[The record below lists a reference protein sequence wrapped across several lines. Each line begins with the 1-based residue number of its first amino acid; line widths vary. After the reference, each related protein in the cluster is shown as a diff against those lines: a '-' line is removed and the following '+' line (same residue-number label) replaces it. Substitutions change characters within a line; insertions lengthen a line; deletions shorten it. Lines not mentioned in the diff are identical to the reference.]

1 MKKLIALILAI
12 GLAMLLAESHAAML
26 PYGNYLDSM
35 TAWTTTGLWS
45 NYDTATVPS
54 FGYHDVV
61 PLDPREIAADLPN
74 GNNNL
79 RNSTLGPN
87 APSWFSYV
95 TVPTEGFGYVDVCYA
110 SGWSGGAGAAS
121 LSYSLDGE
129 SNWTSLAP
137 TGSDTYGVEVQAG
150 WLCVVNHYNL
160 TGQGLNPRGIKV
172 SMSGQTWSP
181 YMSSVFLAVP
191 EPASLA
197 LLGLGGLFC
206 LRRSRR

>member
-35 TAWTTTGLWS
+35 TAWTTTGLWFS
-45 NYDTATVPS
+45 YDTATVPN
-54 FGYHDVV
+54 FGYHSLS
-61 PLDPREIAADLPN
+61 PQDPREMYDI
-74 GNNNL
+74 NL
-79 RNSTLGPN
+79 RNSTMGP
-87 APSWFSYV
+87 AGPSWFSYK
-95 TVPTEGFGYVDVCYA
+95 TVPTEGVGYVDVSYVA
-110 SGWSGGAGAAS
+110 GWNGAAGAAS
-121 LSYSLDGE
+121 LAYSLNGGTTWIDL
-129 SNWTSLAP
+129 TP
-137 TGSDTYGVEVQAG
+137 TGTNIYAEDVQG
-150 WLCVVNHYNL
+150 GTWNCVVNHYNL
-160 TGQGLNPRGIKV
+160 TSQGLNPSDIKI
-172 SMSGQTWSP
+172 SMSGVDGGWSP